1 MPPRRSTRGPATEA
15 ASTTAAR
22 GASTLTSTSKRRVT
36 KVKDEP
42 VEDPSLTTDD
52 QDEPHDEEEEQ
63 APRKTRKSATGKRAG
78 GPLAKPPAKRP
89 SRDKAAAVKVEEPDE
104 EKRVAGLDGTGSE
117 KEEPAPMPP
126 STKSRMTT
134 RKSAPASKAST
145 TGKGKSRSKRVAQ
158 SESDSDARSDHTA
171 QPNGHSRASQGEDE
185 GDDDDFDALGSKKP
199 STSKRTTQTS
209 TNRKVSNGKS
219 AARPSSSSKVPVNKT
234 VSTPRK
240 SVKSEPVESRAEIA
254 DEDDIPDFDPS
265 RASSRAPATPRPV
278 RASVE
283 DDEKESSEEE
293 DLLASIRNQTPKR
306 GASHAPSMTNAGRN
320 RAPSPAKMD
329 GLLEQKPEESELPK
343 GPSTRLVIHKM
354 VLINFKSYAGRQEI
368 GPFHKSFSSIVGP
381 NGSGK
386 SNTID
391 ALLFVFGYRA
401 SKMRQGKLSELIH
414 NSAEHPDLDE
424 CRVEVWF
431 REIEDLPGP
440 DAYRVVPNSRLI
452 VARSATRNNSS
463 TYTINN
469 ERSNFTEVTTLLKE
483 RGIDLDHKRFLILQ
497 GEVESIAQMKPKA
510 LNEHE
515 DGLLEYLED
524 IIGTSRYKESIDTT
538 LIEVDQLNE
547 ERSEKLNRLRVVE
560 RDKDGLEEKKKEAE
574 TWLRNKNELIRAQNK
589 LYQWYLHGH
598 VHQESELRQATGT
611 LTTQLAQ
618 EKEKNADNV
627 AGIEALER
635 NYDERVKAFEV
646 VKKELAPLAK
656 QLQNLEKQEVQ
667 LGEKRKHI
675 MTKGKKLTKS
685 LREDIHGKNEAED
698 WVKNHTEMIER
709 KREEVEA
716 LEQSLEKEELELEKI
731 TDGLKGKTDVFHAQ
745 IETKQKELE
754 PWNAKINKKQAEV
767 DLATNERDMLA
778 EKANAVKSS
787 VSDANKNLED
797 LTIDKEAKEAELQE
811 RKTELNSLKKNI
823 TAGEK
828 KLQNLEEEEQHLR
841 SKASG
846 ARQKTDEAKASQA
859 ANRSQNQ
866 VSEVLNRLKSTGRLT
881 GFHGRLGDLGT
892 IPEKYDVAMST
903 ACPALNNYV
912 VDEVKQGEACI
923 AYLKQQNVGRASF
936 YVLEKL
942 GKAIPSVATPENA
955 PRLFDLVT
963 PRDPKLA
970 PAFYKAVRD
979 TLVADDLEQANR
991 IAFGGQRRW
1000 RVVTLAGQ
1008 LIDTSGTMSG
1018 GGSKPAKGGMSSKFA
1033 AESVRPEVI
1042 RQYEEEADDAD
1053 RGLDGFLREKRT
1065 SATDLQDLK
1074 KRLPKLEI
1082 DISKA
1087 ELDIQT
1093 GLKRIAEAKGRLKEL
1108 QSQSKPDAGDVKR
1121 ITSLESA
1128 IETATVEVN
1137 KLRRSA
1143 STIEKEIQA
1152 LQDKILEIGGTRLR
1166 SQKVKVDGIKE
1177 MIDLANDQITKAEV
1191 GQAKSQKDAEKLDQA
1206 IANAEAQLE
1215 ALKGDV
1221 EDLDNLLGACQEDL
1235 AGLKE
1240 KVDLA
1245 NEVAEKHTEELSE
1258 MKADLDEKTK
1268 QINHFR
1274 KKEVSLQQ
1282 KLDLNANALNDER
1295 RTIQALEGKLTK
1307 LRLED
1312 VDEEDDEDEDNGQKP
1327 KADDKNEAENP
1338 VKEEQVDPL
1347 SVPKRHGDDSLELR
1361 GYTDEEL
1368 GEMEEVMLKGEVA
1381 KLEGLIGEG
1390 IPNMKALQEWR
1401 RREAEFLKRVKDLEA
1416 ITESR
1421 DAKKKRYDDLRKS
1434 RLEEFM
1440 SGFNTISSKLKEM
1453 YQMITL
1459 GGNAELE
1466 LVDSMDP
1473 FSEGIIF
1480 SVMPPKKSWKNISNL
1495 SGGEKTLSSLALV
1508 FALHV
1513 FKPTPLYFM
1522 DEIDAALD
1530 FRNVSI
1536 VANYIKD
1543 RTKNAQFIIISLRND
1558 MFELSHRLIGI
1569 YKTSNATRSISI
1581 DNKPMNAAQK

>member
-1 MPPRRSTRGPATEA
+1 MPPRRSTRTPATA
-15 ASTTAAR
+15 AVNSTATS
-22 GASTLTSTSKRRVT
+22 GASTSKRRTT

-42 VEDPSLTTDD
+42 VE
-52 QDEPHDEEEEQ
+52 EPVIDTNEQEEQPEEEVEQ
-63 APRKTRKSATGKRAG
+63 APSRTRRSVTGKRAG
-78 GPLAKPPAKRP
+78 GPLPKPPAKRP
-89 SRDKAAAVKVEEPDE
+89 SRGKAPAVKAERPDE
-104 EKRVAGLDGTGSE
+104 EEAAAGSGSE
-117 KEEPAPMPP
+117 EEEPAPKPAP
-126 STKSRMTT
+126 KSRTT
-134 RKSAPASKAST
+134 RKSAPAPKVAKAA
-145 TGKGKSRSKRVAQ
+145 GRSKRVVQ
-158 SESDSDARSDHTA
+158 SDSDSDGGSDHTA
-171 QPNGHSRASQGEDE
+171 QPSGKDHAEDDEDAS
-185 GDDDDFDALGSKKP
+185 DAFAPEASEKVP
-199 STSKRTTQTS
+199 SKRAGGAS
-209 TNRKVSNGKS
+209 TNRKVSNPKPS
-219 AARPSSSSKVPVNKT
+219 ARGGVSSKVPVNKT
-234 VSTPRK
+234 IATPRK
-240 SVKSEPVESRAEIA
+240 SAVKSEVAA
-254 DEDDIPDFDPS
+254 DEDDIPDFSPS
-265 RASSRAPATPRPV
+265 RASSKAPPTPRPV
-278 RASVE
+278 KTPVE
-283 DDEKESSEEE
+283 EDEKESSGEE
-293 DLLASIRNQTPKR
+293 DLRAAIRNQTPRR
-306 GASHAPSMTNAGRN
+306 GASHAPSLGGAKNQ
-320 RAPSPAKMD
+320 APSPAAMG
-329 GLLEQKPEESELPK
+329 GLEEKPDVPELPK

-440 DAYRVVPNSRLI
+440 DAYKVVPGSRLI
-452 VARSATRNNSS
+452 VARSATKNNSS

-469 ERSNFTEVTTLLKE
+469 ERSNFTEVTTLLKD

-510 LNEHE
+510 PNEHE

-524 IIGTSRYKESIDTT
+524 IIGTSKYKEPIEAT
-538 LIEVDQLNE
+538 LIEVDQLSE
-547 ERSEKLNRLRVVE
+547 ERGEKLNRLRVVE

-574 TWLRNKNELIRAQNK
+574 SWLRNKNELIRAQNK
-589 LYQWYLHGH
+589 LFQWYMNGH
-598 VHQESELRQATGT
+598 ARQESDLKQANETLRA
-611 LTTQLAQ
+611 QLAQ

-627 AGIEALER
+627 AEIEALER
-635 NYDERVKAFEV
+635 NYDERVKAFDV

-667 LGEKRKHI
+667 LGEKRKHV
-675 MTKGKKLTKS
+675 MTKGKKITKS
-685 LREDIHGKNEAED
+685 LKEDMHGKNEAED
-698 WVKNHTEMIER
+698 WVKNHTEMMER

-716 LEQSLEKEELELEKI
+716 LEQTLEREELELEKI
-731 TDGLKGKTDVFHAQ
+731 TDSLKGKTDVFHAQ

-778 EKANAVKSS
+778 DKANAVKSS
-787 VSDANKNLED
+787 VGDASKTLEG
-797 LTIDKEAKEAELQE
+797 LTADKEAKEVELHEKKAELA
-811 RKTELNSLKKNI
+811 NLKKEI
-823 TAGEK
+823 MAGEK
-828 KLQNLEEEEQHLR
+828 KLQTIDEEEKRLR
-841 SKASG
+841 SKASS

-892 IPEKYDVAMST
+892 IPDKYDVAMST

-923 AYLKQQNVGRASF
+923 AYLKQQNVGRANF

-942 GKAIPSVATPENA
+942 GKNIPAPSTPENV

-963 PRDPKLA
+963 PKDPRLA

-991 IAFGGQRRW
+991 IAFGGMKRW

-1018 GGSKPAKGGMSSKFA
+1018 GGTKVLKGAMSSKFA
-1033 AESVRPEVI
+1033 AESVRPEVL
-1042 RQYEEEADDAD
+1042 RQYEEEAEEAD
-1053 RGLDGFLREKRT
+1053 RSLDEFLQEKRT
-1065 SATDLQDLK
+1065 FATDLQDLK
-1074 KRLPKLEI
+1074 KRLPRIEM

-1093 GLKRIAEAKGRLKEL
+1093 GQKRIAEAKARLKEL
-1108 QSQSKPDAGDVKR
+1108 QSQSKPDAGDMKR
-1121 ITSLESA
+1121 ISSLQ
-1128 IETATVEVN
+1128 ATIDAATGEVT
-1137 KLRRSA
+1137 KLRKSA
-1143 STIEKEIQA
+1143 SGIEKEIQA

-1191 GQAKSQKDAEKLDQA
+1191 GQAKCKKDADKLEKA

-1215 ALKGDV
+1215 ELKAEV
-1221 EDLDNLLGACQEDL
+1221 EELDNVLGACQEDMS
-1235 AGLKE
+1235 GLRE

-1245 NEVAEKHTEELSE
+1245 NEVAEKHTQELEE
-1258 MKADLDEKTK
+1258 MKAELDEKSR

-1282 KLDLNANALNDER
+1282 KLDLNANALNEER
-1295 RTIQALEGKLTK
+1295 RTIESLQGRLVKLE
-1307 LRLED
+1307 LED
-1312 VDEEDDEDEDNGQKP
+1312 VDDEDEEDEEGHERSNETQNGAKDASDDVVKTEQIDPPRVTKP
-1327 KADDKNEAENP
+1327 K
-1338 VKEEQVDPL
+1338 
-1347 SVPKRHGDDSLELR
+1347 GDDSLELKL
-1361 GYTDEEL
+1361 YTEEEL
-1368 GEMEEVMLKGEVA
+1368 EDMDSAMLKGEVA
-1381 KLEGLIGEG
+1381 KLEGLLGEG
-1390 IPNMKALQEWR
+1390 QPNMKALQEWR
-1401 RREAEFLKRVKDLEA
+1401 RREADFLKRVKDLDV
-1416 ITESR
+1416 ITEAR
-1421 DAKKKRYDDLRKS
+1421 DAKKKQYDDLRKR

-1581 DNKPMNAAQK
+1581 DNKPLNAPQK